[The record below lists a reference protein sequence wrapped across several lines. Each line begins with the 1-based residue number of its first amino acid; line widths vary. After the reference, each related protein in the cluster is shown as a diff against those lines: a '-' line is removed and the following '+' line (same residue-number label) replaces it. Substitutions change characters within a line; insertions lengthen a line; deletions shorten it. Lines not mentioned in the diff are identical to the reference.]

1 MEIHGIF
8 SLETGRH
15 VDRVV
20 QWYFGCSKI
29 CHSGL
34 MGCHPFMN
42 QQLVPRLPKQ
52 LSLFC
57 VPSSFTLCN
66 NKIKIIHIW
75 MFPKIGIT
83 PKSSILIGFSII
95 NHPFWDTPI
104 FGNTHIYRLFPE
116 MVVLWYPPKIIYC
129 IRFPST
135 KRKHSGN
142 LTKPA
147 EKSTRDSGWKF
158 RTPKVG

>member
-1 MEIHGIF
+1 MEINGIF

-20 QWYFGCSKI
+20 RWYFGCSKI
-29 CHSGL
+29 CRSGL

-75 MFPKIGIT
+75 MFPKRDNPQIIHFNRVFHYK
-83 PKSSILIGFSII
+83 PYILGYPYFWK
-95 NHPFWDTPI
+95 HP
-104 FGNTHIYRLFPE
+104 HIYRLFPE

-135 KRKHSGN
+135 KRKHSGS